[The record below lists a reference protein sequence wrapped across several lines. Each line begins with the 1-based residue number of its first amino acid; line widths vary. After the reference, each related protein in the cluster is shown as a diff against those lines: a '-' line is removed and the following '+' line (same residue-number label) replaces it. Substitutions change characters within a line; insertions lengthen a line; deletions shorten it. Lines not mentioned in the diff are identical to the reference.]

1 MGSVTL
7 YSFEEVDSN
16 LETNQGYYEHC
27 VDFGEVGEHEIF
39 IDTDYI
45 VESECISTSTESVTI
60 DTGILAGELVNQGEL
75 EDLLRDLC
83 KETSFDEVFD
93 ILVTISPDYNNE

>member
-16 LETNQGYYEHC
+16 LETNHGYYEHC
-27 VDFGEVGEHEIF
+27 VDFGEAGEHEIC